1 MLLHNSSTSSESTIS
16 SISDLFL
23 PNFHH
28 NPHFFIL
35 MYTLGGLNVDYKKNV
50 INGAVR
56 LQWLVMIRQDK
67 TRLR

>member
-1 MLLHNSSTSSESTIS
+1 
-16 SISDLFL
+16 
-23 PNFHH
+23 
-28 NPHFFIL
+28 